1 MNLSNRVK
9 RIEQSIPTKQKIMVV
24 KYGAPLRE
32 LKYCGDLYLKKD
44 DESEKEFV
52 SRVLAIVGK
61 HPKPNGGYLV
71 GNMY

>member
-1 MNLSNRVK
+1 VSLANRVN

-24 KYGAPLRE
+24 KYGAPLKE

>member
-1 MNLSNRVK
+1 VSLSNRVK
-9 RIEQSIPTKQKIMVV
+9 KIEQSIPAKQRIMVV

-32 LKYCGDLYLKKD
+32 LKYCDDLYLKKD

-52 SRVLAIVGK
+52 SRVLAIVTK
-61 HPKPNGGYLV
+61 HPKPNGSYLV